1 MAGDLPEHYLRH
13 MDAFQFIKDVALDWE
28 RSVYLEAE
36 PGDYVVTA
44 RQAKGSGEWFVGGV
58 TDENA
63 REMTVSLDFLEPGKK
78 YVARIYSDAPDA
90 DGVSNTYETG
100 SEACSRYEIIEK
112 KVTSKTKLK
121 LRMAPSGGF
130 AISIK

>member
-1 MAGDLPEHYLRH
+1 M
-13 MDAFQFIKDVALDWE
+13 K
-28 RSVYLEAE
+28 
-36 PGDYVVTA
+36 
-44 RQAKGSGEWFVGGV
+44 
-58 TDENA
+58 TDEGLYINIHEA
-63 REMTVSLDFLEPGKK
+63 ALVNYPAMTLILNDEDFSFKADLT
-78 YVARIYSDAPDA
+78 PDA

-121 LRMAPSGGF
+121 LHMAPSGGF

>member
-1 MAGDLPEHYLRH
+1 
-13 MDAFQFIKDVALDWE
+13 
-28 RSVYLEAE
+28 
-36 PGDYVVTA
+36 
-44 RQAKGSGEWFVGGV
+44 
-58 TDENA
+58 
-63 REMTVSLDFLEPGKK
+63 LDFLERERT
-78 YVARIYSDAPDA
+78 YVARIYKDAPDA

-100 SEACSRYEIIEK
+100 SEACSRYEIVEK